1 MSGRRALLFCVLFV
15 FAFVEGHVGRAR
27 AEQVFM
33 TPETFLSES
42 FGDAIPA
49 PSFLWLKADVKEAAR
64 EILDRDLRGLRT
76 RYWRNE
82 AQTVWML
89 DEIGKTQP
97 ISVGI
102 SVRGGAIDRL
112 QVLVYR
118 ESHGWEVRYPFFT
131 DQFKGMKLA
140 DGFALSEQVDGIS
153 GATLSVRA
161 LTKLARLALFYDGHV
176 RAEAQSGE

>member
-1 MSGRRALLFCVLFV
+1 MSCRPGLFLCVLFV
-15 FAFVEGHVGRAR
+15 FAFVEEHVGHAR

-33 TPETFLSES
+33 TPETFLNES

-64 EILDRDLRGLRT
+64 EILDRDLLGLRT

-102 SVRGGAIDRL
+102 SVREGAIDRL

-131 DQFKGMKLA
+131 DQFKGMKLV

-161 LTKLARLALFYDGHV
+161 LTKLARLALFYDGYV